1 MRVSVI
7 GDFDT
12 VTGFKLAG
20 VQDANEIKEPSEAVP
35 LLKKKIKDED
45 VGVIIITERIAE
57 EIRDDIRP
65 FTEDLVM
72 PIIVEIPDKKGPL
85 EMKVDPIKEMV
96 RRAVGVDIKT
106 D

>member
-20 VQDANEIKEPSEAVP
+20 VKDTKEVGDPKDAIPILKKEIK
-35 LLKKKIKDED
+35 KED
-45 VGVIIITERIAE
+45 IGVIIITERIAE
-57 EIRDDIRP
+57 EIRDEMKA

-72 PIIVEIPDKKGPL
+72 PIIVEIPDKKGPM
-85 EMKVDPIKEMV
+85 EAKIDPIKEMV
-96 RRAVGVDIKT
+96 RRAVGVEIKT
-106 D
+106 E